1 MRKKLILGDEQSI
14 FRRHESHLP
23 RDDPASGNLT
33 SVSRETCDLKIFFA
47 SKNEADQKIETVS
60 HVTTKEN

>member
-14 FRRHESHLP
+14 FRSHESHLP
-23 RDDPASGNLT
+23 RDDPAS
-33 SVSRETCDLKIFFA
+33 DLKIFFA

-60 HVTTKEN
+60 YVTTKEN